1 MHGEE
6 EGGSVGGG
14 VKMKRFNCLTR
25 EEGKMGD
32 CQARPVRPV
41 WRTGQTGRTYSARKN
56 PIETIQVNFQSIRE
70 NIQRIRDFDHKEV
83 LE

>member
-14 VKMKRFNCLTR
+14 VKMKRFHCLTH
-25 EEGKMGD
+25 EEGKKGD

-41 WRTGQTGRTYSARKN
+41 RRTGQTGRTKSARKI
-56 PIETIQVNFQSIRE
+56 PSR
-70 NIQRIRDFDHKEV
+70 
-83 LE
+83 LSG

>member
-41 WRTGQTGRTYSARKN
+41 RRTGQTGRTKSARKKN
-56 PIETIQVNFQSIRE
+56 PSR
-70 NIQRIRDFDHKEV
+70 
-83 LE
+83 LSG

>member
-6 EGGSVGGG
+6 ESGSVCGG
-14 VKMKRFNCLTR
+14 VEMKIFHCLTR

-41 WRTGQTGRTYSARKN
+41 ALKVREKN
-56 PIETIQVNFQSIRE
+56 PIQTLRVNFQSIRE